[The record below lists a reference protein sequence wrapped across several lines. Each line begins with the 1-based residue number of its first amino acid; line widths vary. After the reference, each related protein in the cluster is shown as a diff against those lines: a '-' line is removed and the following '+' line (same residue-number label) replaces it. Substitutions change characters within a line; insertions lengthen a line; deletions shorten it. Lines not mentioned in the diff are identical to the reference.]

1 MERLRNFYRAHP
13 RLAEWLVL
21 GAAMVAIVLWAS
33 RGVDLLPTQRLA
45 LVAATLGLAGL
56 CVWIIHWE

>member
-1 MERLRNFYRAHP
+1 MERWRDFYQAHP
-13 RLAEWLVL
+13 RLAEWLIL
-21 GAAMVAIVLWAS
+21 GVAMVAIVLWAS